1 MPVICGEATGWQWLE
16 HYNGAPSLLRPWPV
30 DLMQAHNVSNLV
42 STPENGLSGMD
53 QAARAGLLLAGTI
66 AARLGPAVVN
76 ISRTTRTDTGS
87 HIVPVW
93 VRRS

>member
-1 MPVICGEATGWQWLE
+1 MAGRFDASAQRVELGKHARE
-16 HYNGAPSLLRPWPV
+16 R
-30 DLMQAHNVSNLV
+30 
-42 STPENGLSGMD
+42 LSGMD
-53 QAARAGLLLAGTI
+53 QAARAGLLPVGTI